1 MIRAHGGSRD
11 IATGRGGSILLA
23 GILRDTTQNSPA
35 AVHMKNMAGL
45 LSQTTGIPR
54 EKPVME
60 GVLTSTVPASRR
72 DTPELQ
78 PAHGMDKTASKMSV
92 GATFAGPAS
101 GYGDAEKSKMIGS
114 KKGKKSS
121 K

>member
-60 GVLTSTVPASRR
+60 GVLTSTVPAGRR
-72 DTPELQ
+72 DTPELM
-78 PAHGMDKTASKMSV
+78 PAHGTDKTASKMSV

-101 GYGDAEKSKMIGS
+101 GYGGAERSK
-114 KKGKKSS
+114 KKGKSS